1 MMSIHLVY
9 LVIAFAAGAVL
20 GSLIMLVQMSLAQ
33 IARESD
39 EVYAEV
45 RVHERR

>member
-1 MMSIHLVY
+1 MSIHLAY

-20 GSLIMLVQMSLAQ
+20 GSLIMIVQMSLMQ

-39 EVYAEV
+39 EIYAEV
-45 RVHERR
+45 RVHEYR

>member
-1 MMSIHLVY
+1 MSIHLAY

-20 GSLIMLVQMSLAQ
+20 GSLIMIVQMSLMQ
-33 IARESD
+33 ITRESD

-45 RVHERR
+45 RVRERR